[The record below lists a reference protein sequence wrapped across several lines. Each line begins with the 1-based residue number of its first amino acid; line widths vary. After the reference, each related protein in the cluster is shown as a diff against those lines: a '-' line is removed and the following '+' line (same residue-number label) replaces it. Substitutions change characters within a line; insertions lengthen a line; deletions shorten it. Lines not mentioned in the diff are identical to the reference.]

1 MRQTA
6 IFWPMLAH
14 VLLVYIVY
22 LVMLKRRYGAVKSG
36 EARVSQ
42 YKVRSTEP
50 ASSVTVANN
59 LINQFELPVL
69 FHVLCLA
76 LFVTNG
82 VNYLTLALMW
92 LFVVTRYVHAGCIST
107 ETMCCTAVAPS
118 SSARAY
124 FSSPGSGSR
133 CTCSEWCER
142 DFSFSLL
149 VGEGEEGAKGRTPR
163 SGACRI

>member
-22 LVMLKRRYGAVKSG
+22 LVMLMRRYGAVKSG

-42 YKVRSTEP
+42 YKLRSTEP

-92 LFVVTRYVHAGCIST
+92 LFIAARYVHGNHVPHRTSVFFLGAGI
-107 ETMCCTAVAPS
+107 
-118 SSARAY
+118 
-124 FSSPGSGSR
+124 
-133 CTCSEWCER
+133 
-142 DFSFSLL
+142 LL
-149 VGEGEEGAKGRTPR
+149 IAWIWFGLHLLGVV
-163 SGACRI
+163 

>member
-22 LVMLKRRYGAVKSG
+22 LVMFKRRYLAVKSG
-36 EARVSQ
+36 EARISQ

-50 ASSVTVANN
+50 TSSVTAANN

-69 FHVLCLA
+69 FYALCLA

-92 LFVVTRYVHAGCIST
+92 LFIVTRYVHAWVHLDRNYVLHRS
-107 ETMCCTAVAPS
+107 
-118 SSARAY
+118 RA
-124 FSSPGSGSR
+124 FFLGAGI
-133 CTCSEWCER
+133 
-142 DFSFSLL
+142 LL
-149 VGEGEEGAKGRTPR
+149 IAWIWFALHLLGLV
-163 SGACRI
+163 

>member
-1 MRQTA
+1 MNQTA

-22 LVMLKRRYGAVKSG
+22 LVMLKRRYLAVKSG
-36 EARVSQ
+36 EAKISQ

-50 ASSVTVANN
+50 TSSVTVANN

-82 VNYLTLALMW
+82 VNYLTLVLMW
-92 LFVVTRYVHAGCIST
+92 LFVVTRYVHAWVHLTRNYVLHRS
-107 ETMCCTAVAPS
+107 
-118 SSARAY
+118 RA
-124 FSSPGSGSR
+124 FFLGAGI
-133 CTCSEWCER
+133 
-142 DFSFSLL
+142 LL
-149 VGEGEEGAKGRTPR
+149 VAWIWFALHLAGVV
-163 SGACRI
+163 

>member
-1 MRQTA
+1 
-6 IFWPMLAH
+6 H

-22 LVMLKRRYGAVKSG
+22 LVMFKRRYLAVKSG
-36 EARVSQ
+36 EAKISQ

-82 VNYLTLALMW
+82 VNYLTLVLMW
-92 LFVVTRYVHAGCIST
+92 LFVVTRYVHAWVHLTRNYMLHRS
-107 ETMCCTAVAPS
+107 
-118 SSARAY
+118 RA
-124 FSSPGSGSR
+124 FFLGAGI
-133 CTCSEWCER
+133 
-142 DFSFSLL
+142 LL
-149 VGEGEEGAKGRTPR
+149 VAWIWFALHLAGAV
-163 SGACRI
+163 

>member
-1 MRQTA
+1 MNQTA

-14 VLLVYIVY
+14 VLLIYIVY
-22 LVMLKRRYGAVKSG
+22 GVMGRRRYFAVTSG
-36 EARVSQ
+36 EAKVGQ

-76 LFVTNG
+76 LYVTNG

-92 LFVVTRYVHAGCIST
+92 LFILSRYFHSWAHLTSNSLRLRSRAFYVCAVVLALAWIWFALH
-107 ETMCCTAVAPS
+107 
-118 SSARAY
+118 
-124 FSSPGSGSR
+124 
-133 CTCSEWCER
+133 
-142 DFSFSLL
+142 LL
-149 VGEGEEGAKGRTPR
+149 TVV
-163 SGACRI
+163 

>member
-1 MRQTA
+1 MNQTV

-22 LVMLKRRYGAVKSG
+22 LVMLKRRYLAVKSG
-36 EARVSQ
+36 EAKISQ

-76 LFVTNG
+76 LFLTNG
-82 VNYLTLALMW
+82 VNYLTLVLMW
-92 LFVVTRYVHAGCIST
+92 LFVVTRYVHAWVHVTRNYMLHRSRAFFLGAGILLIAWIWFALHLAG
-107 ETMCCTAVAPS
+107 AV
-118 SSARAY
+118 
-124 FSSPGSGSR
+124 
-133 CTCSEWCER
+133 
-142 DFSFSLL
+142 
-149 VGEGEEGAKGRTPR
+149 
-163 SGACRI
+163 

>member
-1 MRQTA
+1 MFR
-6 IFWPMLAH
+6 
-14 VLLVYIVY
+14 
-22 LVMLKRRYGAVKSG
+22 RRYHAVKSG
-36 EARVSQ
+36 EAKVGQ

-92 LFVVTRYVHAGCIST
+92 LFIATRYVHAFVHLTSNNLRHRSRMFFLG
-107 ETMCCTAVAPS
+107 AVI
-118 SSARAY
+118 
-124 FSSPGSGSR
+124 
-133 CTCSEWCER
+133 
-142 DFSFSLL
+142 LL
-149 VGEGEEGAKGRTPR
+149 VAWVWFALHLLGAV
-163 SGACRI
+163 

>member
-1 MRQTA
+1 MNQTA

-22 LVMLKRRYGAVKSG
+22 LVMLRRRYGAVKSG
-36 EARVSQ
+36 EAKVGQ
-42 YKVRSTEP
+42 YRVRSTEP

-92 LFVVTRYVHAGCIST
+92 LFILTRYAHALVHLTSNNLMHRSRAFFVGAGILFIAWT
-107 ETMCCTAVAPS
+107 WFALHLLGAV
-118 SSARAY
+118 
-124 FSSPGSGSR
+124 
-133 CTCSEWCER
+133 
-142 DFSFSLL
+142 
-149 VGEGEEGAKGRTPR
+149 
-163 SGACRI
+163 